1 MVELL
6 SREKTRSGSGIKR
19 YGKLCKPLARLSLV
33 AILFLFCVGCE
44 TTEGPG
50 SVYCPQPNTREI
62 DDYAVIVE
70 AGPDRPAVRW
80 VARVIAYC
88 WPDEAR

>member
-1 MVELL
+1 M
-6 SREKTRSGSGIKR
+6 KQ
-19 YGKLCKPLARLSLV
+19 YGKRGRQLVPLLLAVTLSLFS
-33 AILFLFCVGCE
+33 AGCE

-50 SVYCPQPNTREI
+50 RVYCPQPNTREI

-70 AGPDRPAVRW
+70 GGPDRPAVRW
-80 VARVIAYC
+80 VSRVIAYC